1 MSKLE
6 ELQTELANLKETNQ
20 KIMEEKINPELK
32 RKVQEFLDAFEDYFR
47 ERGFVVK
54 KNQGTIRVAYSS
66 LEFSAFANDEND
78 IFIMKEREQ
87 IASISVKYKKSKMGI
102 HLVSADP
109 IERLSKEIEKQ
120 QTIAQDL
127 ENPHF
132 YYTGSEF
139 GYLYE
144 TPFSVL
150 DSIFHV

>member
-6 ELQTELANLKETNQ
+6 ELQAELDNLKENNH
-20 KIMEEKINPELK
+20 KLFEEIIIPELK

-54 KNQGTIRVAYSS
+54 KNQGTIQVAYSS

-87 IASISVKYKKSKMGI
+87 IASISVKYKKTRMGI
-102 HLVSADP
+102 HLVPADP
-109 IERLSKEIEKQ
+109 VERLSKEIEKEK
-120 QTIAQDL
+120 TISKEL
-127 ENPHF
+127 ENPQI

-144 TPFSVL
+144 TPLSVL

>member
-6 ELQTELANLKETNQ
+6 ELQTELANLKEHNQ
-20 KIMEEKINPELK
+20 KVMEEKINPELK
-32 RKVQEFLDAFEDYFR
+32 RKVQDFLDAFEDYFR

-54 KNQGTIRVAYSS
+54 KNEGTTRVAYSS
-66 LEFSAFANDEND
+66 LEFSAFANNEND

-87 IASISVKYKKSKMGI
+87 IASISVKYKKEGMGI
-102 HLVSADP
+102 HLVPADP

-120 QTIAQDL
+120 HTLAKEL
-127 ENPHF
+127 ENPQF

-139 GYLYE
+139 GYAYE
-144 TPFSVL
+144 TPLSVL